1 MPKDPRRPAHE
12 PGGILPPIDD
22 RGPTEAIDRNR
33 TDVGI
38 SGTISNVGGQAAIGT
53 DIQQT
58 QTWIDLTAAPTA
70 EELQQLAAA
79 FTSLKAEIERDALPE
94 VREEAIQQAEALE
107 QATVGPEPNVSA
119 MATAR
124 RWFLEHAPKLFG
136 AVTAVIIN
144 PIVGKVVQTAGD
156 AIAEEYRRRFPEAA
170 TDSP

>member
-1 MPKDPRRPAHE
+1 MPKDPRRPANE

-22 RGPTEAIDRNR
+22 RGPTEAIDRYR

-58 QTWIDLTAAPTA
+58 QTRIDLTAAPTA

-79 FTSLKAEIERDALPE
+79 FTSLKAEIERDAPPE
-94 VREEAIQQAEALE
+94 VREEAVQQAGALE
-107 QATVGPEPNVSA
+107 QATTGPEPNVSA
-119 MATAR
+119 MATAQ

-136 AVTAVIIN
+136 AVTVVIIN
-144 PIVGKVVQTAGD
+144 PIVGKVLQTAGD
-156 AIAEEYRRRFPEAA
+156 AIAEEYRSRFPEAA